1 MADFLLGHNAMNIKE
16 FSQRTG
22 ISPHTIRF
30 YEKNGVLGSVQ
41 RLANGHRW
49 FTDKDVSWMEFVLRL
64 KQTGMPLDKI
74 RLYAKLRSQGKETLL
89 LRQTLLEEHAQTLE
103 QSIEQL
109 HSHLQKLNEKID
121 LYRQNLV
128 D

>member
-1 MADFLLGHNAMNIKE
+1 MNIKE

-64 KQTGMPLDKI
+64 KHTGMPLDKI

-89 LRQTLLEEHAQTLE
+89 QRQTLLEEHAQTLE
-103 QSIEQL
+103 QSIVQL
-109 HSHLQKLNEKID
+109 HSHLQKLNDKID